1 MRRVLRIIAVAVCT
15 LSLCGGVASGS
26 IPPGPNALE
35 GARASAVDGDLAPAI
50 VRLEP
55 YVTAHPNDAVAARML
70 GDLYFRNADPVR
82 AEAVWRAQLRR
93 NPDDRETHERLGS
106 LYAAHNQVAD
116 AIGEFQQSL
125 PLRAG
130 LLQLIALLR
139 RTNGL
144 DAFVARA
151 RAGERRY
158 PDDPWQVTLYATL
171 LEVTHHADE
180 ALPLYTRVVEL
191 APLANCEALAS
202 RANDLLDLHRE
213 ADAIVDLRACLRS
226 NRDDYAGLTILGS
239 IYLHPG
245 TYDQARPLLEHALEV
260 LPDGVEAL
268 IDLGYLDDETG
279 DREAA
284 MRYYRRALAAD
295 PLRPEGYIDLG
306 FDYALARRYAQAEAM
321 YSAGLVAAPD
331 SGRLHFLLGA
341 AYRSEGKFALAQ
353 AQFEAALAAD
363 ETEVVNAARD
373 ALATLP
379 NMLGYTPR

>member
-1 MRRVLRIIAVAVCT
+1 MRRVLRFIAVAVC
-15 LSLCGGVASGS
+15 SMGLCAGAASGS
-26 IPPGPNALE
+26 MPPARSAVE
-35 GARASAVDGDLAPAI
+35 AARASAVDGDIGAAI
-50 VRLEP
+50 ARLEP
-55 YVTAHPNDAVAARML
+55 YVAAHPSDASAARML

-106 LYAAHNQVAD
+106 LYAARNQVAD

-130 LLQLIALLR
+130 LLALVDLLR

-144 DAFVARA
+144 EAFVARA
-151 RAGERRY
+151 QTAERRH
-158 PDDPWQVTLYATL
+158 PDDSWQVTLYATL

-191 APLANCEALAS
+191 APLATCDALAS

-213 ADAIVDLRACLRS
+213 SDAIADLRACLRS
-226 NRDDYAGLTILGS
+226 DRDDYAGLTILGS
-239 IYLHPG
+239 VYLHPG

-260 LPDGVEAL
+260 LPNGVEAL
-268 IDLGYLDDETG
+268 IDLGYLDDATG
-279 DREAA
+279 DGAA
-284 MRYYRRALAAD
+284 AARYYRRALAAD

-306 FDYALARRYAQAEAM
+306 FDYALSRRYAQAEAM
-321 YSAGLVAAPD
+321 YSAGLVAAPA

-353 AQFEAALAAD
+353 VQFEAALAGD

-379 NMLGYTPR
+379 NMLG